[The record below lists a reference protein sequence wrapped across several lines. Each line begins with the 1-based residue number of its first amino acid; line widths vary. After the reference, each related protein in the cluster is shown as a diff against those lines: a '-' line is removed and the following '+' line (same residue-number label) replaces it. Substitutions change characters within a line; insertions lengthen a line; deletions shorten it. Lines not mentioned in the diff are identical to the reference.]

1 MAHKKLQRFAEISNF
16 PNVFQYPSGMQGKW
30 YEVFGSTTPITLEL
44 ACGKGEYTVAL
55 AAKYPE
61 RAFIGVDIK
70 GNRLWKGASIALK
83 NKISNAVFLRTQIEK
98 ITDYFAPKEVDEIWI
113 TFPDPQ
119 LRLSRAK
126 KRLTHP
132 RFLKE
137 YHKILI
143 PEGKIHL
150 KTDSPE
156 LYNFTKTVIQYFN
169 LKLRYDI
176 PDVYS
181 PGKKHPD
188 LYIQTYYES
197 LDIAGSK
204 QIYYLCFSLP
214 DHWEKDEN
222 AFNQH
227 VKEKYGHGDIKAVS
241 ESTMKA

>member
-1 MAHKKLQRFAEISNF
+1 MAHKKLQRFAEIGSF
-16 PNVFQYPSGMQGKW
+16 PNVFQNPSGMKGTW
-30 YEVFGSTTPITLEL
+30 HEVFGTTSPITLEL
-44 ACGKGEYTVAL
+44 ACGKGEYTLAL
-55 AAKYPE
+55 ATKYPE
-61 RAFIGVDIK
+61 RSFIGVDIK

-83 NKISNAVFLRTQIEK
+83 NKIRNAAFLRTQIEK
-98 ITDYFAPKEVDEIWI
+98 IADYFAPQEVEEIWI

-137 YHKILI
+137 YHKILT
-143 PEGKIHL
+143 PAGKIHL
-150 KTDSPE
+150 KTDSPV
-156 LYNFTKTVIQYFN
+156 LYDFTKTVIQYHG
-169 LKLRYDI
+169 LKMLLDI

-204 QIYYLCFSLP
+204 QIFYLCFSLP
-214 DHWEKDEN
+214 KHWEKDEKE
-222 AFNQH
+222 FNQF
-227 VKEKYGHGDIKAVS
+227 VKEKYGS
-241 ESTMKA
+241 